1 MRTLAT
7 VQTIK
12 SLEAI
17 PEKDKIVLASFENTG
32 WHVIVGKDDNL
43 KVGDRCIYIEYDSV
57 LPEWPEYEFLRK
69 RCWNE
74 KWKGFRIRNMKM
86 GGVYSEGIV
95 FPLTLITIR
104 FPRYIQLSEGMDVT
118 DVLEIVKYDPEAM
131 AEKLLLEE
139 IERRKKKYPLI
150 IRFLLKFAFFRD
162 IMFPR
167 KKTNWPVW
175 AHHSDE
181 TRVQVLPYVYDQYIG
196 TRCYATE
203 KIDGQSALFG
213 VNKREF
219 AVCSRNLRL
228 PEPTKLKG
236 MYIAE
241 KFNYWL
247 TAQKYDIEAKLRKAQ
262 KEMGIDLYV
271 QGEQCGPGISEN
283 KYGFTELKFF
293 VFNIFDITHKK
304 YFGWNDILTFCVKY
318 EFFPVYLLEVFDFH
332 FNNIDELVNYSK
344 GNSFFAPIPREGVVI
359 RSLDPMP
366 PGNGMAN
373 MMSFKVIN
381 PDFALKYGI

>member
-1 MRTLAT
+1 MRLLAT
-7 VQTIK
+7 IQKIK
-12 SLEAI
+12 SLDPI
-17 PEKDKIVLASFENTG
+17 PGKDKIVLASFMSTD
-32 WHVIVGKDDNL
+32 WHVIVGKDDFKINDL
-43 KVGDRCIYIEYDSV
+43 AIYCEYNSV

-95 FPLTLITIR
+95 FPLSLMTDR
-104 FPRYIQLSEGMDVT
+104 YPRYVNFTEGMDVT
-118 DVLEIVKYDPEAM
+118 DPLKIVKYDPEAM
-131 AEKLLLEE
+131 AEALLLEM
-139 IERRKKKYPLI
+139 IEKRKKKYPFYV
-150 IRFLLKFAFFRD
+150 RWLLKIPLFRNL
-162 IMFPR
+162 MFPR

-181 TRVQVLPYVYDQYIG
+181 TRVQVLPYVYDQYQGVRVYI
-196 TRCYATE
+196 TE
-203 KIDGQSALFG
+203 KVDGQSALFG
-213 VNKREF
+213 VYKKDF

-228 PEPTKLKG
+228 PKPTKLKG

-241 KFNYWL
+241 KSNYWL
-247 TAQKYDIEAKLRKAQ
+247 TAQKYDIEEKLRKAK

-271 QGEQCGPGISEN
+271 QGEQCGPGIGGN
-283 KYGFTELKFF
+283 KYGFKELQFF
-293 VFNIFDITHKK
+293 VFNIFDITHQK
-304 YFGWNDILTFCVKY
+304 YLGWNDILAFCVKY
-318 EFFPVYLLEVFDFH
+318 GFFPVYLIEVDDFH
-332 FNNIDELVNYSK
+332 FKTVDELVEYAK
-344 GNSFFAPIPREGVVI
+344 GNSIHAPIPREGVVI

-381 PDFALKYGI
+381 PEFQLKYGL